1 MWLPGCYRL
10 LFFLLILMTFRGLD
24 IPSVDVVVNYNV
36 PADMSTY
43 IHRIGRTARAGRTG
57 SAVTFISQFEIERV
71 HNIESHLG
79 EPPIHCH
86 SCWLRC
92 LLGKQLE
99 KLDINEEDALAHLN
113 EATGAWKVAEHLD
126 RVSS

>member
-1 MWLPGCYRL
+1 MHKFKSQIAP
-10 LFFLLILMTFRGLD
+10 ILVATDVASRGLD

-43 IHRIGRTARAGRTG
+43 MHRIGRTARAGRTG

-79 EPPIHCH
+79 
-86 SCWLRC
+86 
-92 LLGKQLE
+92 KQLE
-99 KLDINEEDALAHLN
+99 KLDINEEDALAHLS